1 MNPEIALVLERLSA
15 MQEDVSELKQGQREM
30 KSELREVKEEV
41 RATNGRL
48 RKVELWRHG
57 LEAVQTAH
65 AWIKPAAIS
74 FVSGAG
80 LALFGFLLYRL

>member
-1 MNPEIALVLERLSA
+1 MSPEVALVLERLSA
-15 MQEDVSELKQGQREM
+15 MQDDISEVKIGQREM
-30 KSELREVKEEV
+30 KSELREVRDEV

-65 AWIKPAAIS
+65 AWIKPALIS
-74 FVSGAG
+74 FISGAG
-80 LALFGFLLYRL
+80 LALLGFLLYRL